1 VRERFLQGGPAEEL
15 RDGDAHNSNG
25 AAAAALGGSSTR
37 ERGNREQGRVGG
49 QAHGGA
55 HVVAGHA
62 RASAVHGSTIRRP
75 AMHGVHVAVEP

>member
-1 VRERFLQGGPAEEL
+1 MRERFLLGGPAKDL
-15 RDGDAHNSNG
+15 RDGDAHSSNG

-55 HVVAGHA
+55 HVVAGRA
-62 RASAVHGSTIRRP
+62 RASAARGSASRRP
-75 AMHGVHVAVEP
+75 ATSVTHTALVF